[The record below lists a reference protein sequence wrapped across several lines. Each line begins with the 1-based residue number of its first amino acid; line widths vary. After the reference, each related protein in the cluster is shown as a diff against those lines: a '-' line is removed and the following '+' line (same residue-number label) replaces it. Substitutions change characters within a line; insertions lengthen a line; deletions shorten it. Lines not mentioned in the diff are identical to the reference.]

1 MPKTGLVVSGG
12 SAKGAF
18 AVGVAQRLQ
27 ENLNVT
33 FDLVAGASTG
43 AIIAPLVVTNE
54 LSVLEELYS
63 TFSTRE
69 ILMERNPLDIIR
81 TGSVFE
87 TSALRSILEDTYTE
101 ERWEKIRTSTKQMF
115 ITTVNLQSGRVV
127 HFHTGPDA
135 QTDQDSDLIR
145 ITSRDM
151 LLDSVFASAMQP
163 VIMPTVPIGDD
174 QYVDGGV
181 KEVFPVK
188 IVIDNS
194 AKEIYGVALTA
205 ENEQADDDRFDDL
218 LQVLKRTVDLFTQE
232 TILNEIRGAELYNK
246 AVLYLNKLTKGLKGA
261 LPDEA
266 QKIDATLAQLQ
277 PQNPFADARI
287 VKLHIIRPTE
297 KLIKDSLKFNQADM
311 RRMLRLGGERVD
323 ELFPIT

>member
-27 ENLNVT
+27 ENVDIK
-33 FDLVAGASTG
+33 FDLVAGTSTG
-43 AIIAPLVVTNE
+43 AIIAPLVITNE

-63 TFSTRE
+63 TFSTRA
-69 ILMERNPLDIIR
+69 ILMERNPVDIIR

-87 TSALRSILEDTYTE
+87 TSALRNSLEETYTE

-127 HFHTGPDA
+127 HFYTGADA
-135 QTDQDSDLIR
+135 RTDQDSDLIR

-181 KEVFPVK
+181 REVLPVK
-188 IVIDNS
+188 IVIDNG
-194 AKEIYGVALTA
+194 AEEIYGVALTA
-205 ENEQADDDRFDDL
+205 ENEQADDGRFNDL
-218 LQVLKRTVDLFTQE
+218 IQLLKRTIDLFNQE
-232 TILNEIRGAELYNK
+232 VMLNDIRVAELYNK
-246 AVLYLNKLTKGLKGA
+246 AVLYIEKVKEGLKGA
-261 LPDEA
+261 LPGDA
-266 QKIDATLAQLQ
+266 QKIDETLAQLQ
-277 PQNPFADARI
+277 PLNPFANARV
-287 VKLHIIRPTE
+287 VKLHVIRPNE

>member
-27 ENLNVT
+27 ENLDIK

-43 AIIAPLVVTNE
+43 AIIAPLVITDE

-63 TFSTRE
+63 TFSTRA

-87 TSALRSILEDTYTE
+87 TSALRNILEDIYTE
-101 ERWEKIRTSTKQMF
+101 ERWEKIRTSDKQMF

-127 HFHTGPDA
+127 HFYTGADA

-163 VIMPTVPIGDD
+163 VIMPTVLIGDD

-181 KEVFPVK
+181 KEAFPVK
-188 IVIDNS
+188 IVIDNG
-194 AKEIYGVALTA
+194 AEEIYGVALTA
-205 ENEQADDDRFDDL
+205 ENEQADDDRFNDL
-218 LQVLKRTVDLFTQE
+218 VQVLKRTIDLFSQE
-232 TILNEIRGAELYNK
+232 VMLNDIRAAELYNK
-246 AVLYLNKLTKGLKGA
+246 AVLYLEEVKRGLKGA
-261 LPDEA
+261 FPGEA
-266 QKIDATLAQLQ
+266 QKIDETLAQLQ
-277 PQNPFADARI
+277 PQNPFADTRV
-287 VKLHIIRPTE
+287 VKLHVIRPKE
-297 KLIKDSLKFNQADM
+297 KLIKDSLRFNQADM
-311 RRMLRLGGERVD
+311 RRMLRLGGKRVD

>member
-1 MPKTGLVVSGG
+1 MPKTGFVVSGG

-69 ILMERNPLDIIR
+69 ILMERNPIDIIR
-81 TGSVFE
+81 TGSIFE
-87 TSALRSILEDTYTE
+87 TSALRNILSDTYTA
-101 ERWEKIRTSTKQMF
+101 ERWEKIRTSTMQMF
-115 ITTVNLQSGRVV
+115 ITTLNLQSGRVV
-127 HFHTGPDA
+127 HFYTGPDA
-135 QTDQDSDLIR
+135 RTDHDSDLIR

-163 VIMPTVPIGDD
+163 VLMPIVPIGDD

-188 IVIDNS
+188 IVIDNG
-194 AKEIYGVALTA
+194 AEEIYGVALTA
-205 ENEQADDDRFDDL
+205 ENEQADDDRFNDL
-218 LQVLKRTVDLFTQE
+218 VPLIKRTIDLFSQE
-232 TILNEIRGAELYNK
+232 IMLNDIRGAELYNQ
-246 AVLYLNKLTKGLKGA
+246 AVLYLEEVKKSLKTA
-261 LPDEA
+261 LPGDE
-266 QKIDATLAQLQ
+266 QKIDETLAQLQ
-277 PQNPFADARI
+277 PQNPFANAR
-287 VKLHIIRPTE
+287 VVELHVIRPNE

>member
-27 ENLNVT
+27 ENLDIK

-43 AIIAPLVVTNE
+43 AIIAPLVITDE

-63 TFSTRE
+63 TFSTRA

-87 TSALRSILEDTYTE
+87 TSALHSILEDTYTE
-101 ERWEKIRTSTKQMF
+101 ERWEKIRTSDKQMF

-127 HFHTGPDA
+127 HFYTGSDA

-145 ITSRDM
+145 ITSRSM

-181 KEVFPVK
+181 REAFPVK
-188 IVIDNS
+188 IVIDNG
-194 AKEIYGVALTA
+194 AEEIYGVALTA
-205 ENEQADDDRFDDL
+205 ENEQADDDRFNDL
-218 LQVLKRTVDLFTQE
+218 VQVLKRTIDLFSQE
-232 TILNEIRGAELYNK
+232 VMLNDIRAAELYNK
-246 AVLYLNKLTKGLKGA
+246 AVLYLEAVKKGLKGA
-261 LPDEA
+261 LPGEA
-266 QKIDATLAQLQ
+266 QKIDETLAQLQ
-277 PQNPFADARI
+277 PQNPFADTRV
-287 VKLHIIRPTE
+287 VKLHVIRPNE

>member
-27 ENLNVT
+27 ENLDIK

-43 AIIAPLVVTNE
+43 AIIAPLVITDE

-63 TFSTRE
+63 TFSTRA

-87 TSALRSILEDTYTE
+87 TSALRNILEDIYTE
-101 ERWEKIRTSTKQMF
+101 ERWEKIRTSDKQMF

-127 HFHTGPDA
+127 HFYTGADA
-135 QTDQDSDLIR
+135 RTDQDSDLIR

-163 VIMPTVPIGDD
+163 VIMPTVLIGDD

-181 KEVFPVK
+181 KEAFPVK
-188 IVIDNS
+188 IVIDNG
-194 AKEIYGVALTA
+194 AEEIYGVALTA
-205 ENEQADDDRFDDL
+205 ENEQADDDRFNDL
-218 LQVLKRTVDLFTQE
+218 VQVLKRTIDLFSQE
-232 TILNEIRGAELYNK
+232 VMLNDIRAAELYNK
-246 AVLYLNKLTKGLKGA
+246 AVLYLEEVKRGLKGA
-261 LPDEA
+261 FPGEA
-266 QKIDATLAQLQ
+266 QKIDETLAQLQ
-277 PQNPFADARI
+277 PQNPFADTRV
-287 VKLHIIRPTE
+287 VKLHVIRPIE

-311 RRMLRLGGERVD
+311 RCMLRLGGERVD